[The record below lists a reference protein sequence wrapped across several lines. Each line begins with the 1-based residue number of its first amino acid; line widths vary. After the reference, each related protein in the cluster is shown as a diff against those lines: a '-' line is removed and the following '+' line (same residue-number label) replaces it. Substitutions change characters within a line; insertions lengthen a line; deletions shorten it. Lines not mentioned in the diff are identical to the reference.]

1 MEEVLLEVKSVSKKF
16 EDRYVLENVDMRLE
30 NCQFIAI
37 LGHSGSGKSTMLNI
51 LSSVL
56 RPSTGYVFYKGRD
69 ITKLSKKE
77 VAEIRREYIGL
88 VFQHYMLLPNLTI
101 RENIEIGNKKDNK
114 NINLEE
120 LCTLLGIQHLLEHY
134 PYQLSEG
141 EQQRACI
148 ARAVIK
154 KPEILFCDE
163 ATGALDSDNSKNI
176 IILLHD
182 IKKRYGTSIFFTT
195 HNREIAKTADRI
207 IILEDG
213 HIVKDY
219 MNIQILSPEQM
230 KWEIS

>member
-56 RPSTGYVFYKGRD
+56 RPSTGYVFYKGRN

-134 PYQLSEG
+134 PYHLSGG

-154 KPEILFCDE
+154 KP
-163 ATGALDSDNSKNI
+163 
-176 IILLHD
+176 
-182 IKKRYGTSIFFTT
+182 
-195 HNREIAKTADRI
+195 
-207 IILEDG
+207 
-213 HIVKDY
+213 
-219 MNIQILSPEQM
+219 
-230 KWEIS
+230 

>member
-1 MEEVLLEVKSVSKKF
+1 
-16 EDRYVLENVDMRLE
+16 MRLE

-134 PYQLSEG
+134 PYHLSGG

-154 KPEILFCDE
+154 KP
-163 ATGALDSDNSKNI
+163 
-176 IILLHD
+176 
-182 IKKRYGTSIFFTT
+182 
-195 HNREIAKTADRI
+195 
-207 IILEDG
+207 
-213 HIVKDY
+213 
-219 MNIQILSPEQM
+219 
-230 KWEIS
+230 

>member
-1 MEEVLLEVKSVSKKF
+1 M
-16 EDRYVLENVDMRLE
+16 
-30 NCQFIAI
+30 
-37 LGHSGSGKSTMLNI
+37 
-51 LSSVL
+51 
-56 RPSTGYVFYKGRD
+56 
-69 ITKLSKKE
+69 
-77 VAEIRREYIGL
+77 
-88 VFQHYMLLPNLTI
+88 TI

-134 PYQLSEG
+134 PYQLSGG

>member
-134 PYQLSEG
+134 PYQLSGG

-154 KPEILFCDE
+154 KP
-163 ATGALDSDNSKNI
+163 
-176 IILLHD
+176 
-182 IKKRYGTSIFFTT
+182 
-195 HNREIAKTADRI
+195 
-207 IILEDG
+207 
-213 HIVKDY
+213 
-219 MNIQILSPEQM
+219 
-230 KWEIS
+230 

>member
-134 PYQLSEG
+134 PYHLSGG

-154 KPEILFCDE
+154 KP
-163 ATGALDSDNSKNI
+163 
-176 IILLHD
+176 
-182 IKKRYGTSIFFTT
+182 
-195 HNREIAKTADRI
+195 
-207 IILEDG
+207 
-213 HIVKDY
+213 
-219 MNIQILSPEQM
+219 
-230 KWEIS
+230 

>member
-88 VFQHYMLLPNLTI
+88 VSQHYMLLPNLTI

-134 PYQLSEG
+134 PYQLSGG

-154 KPEILFCDE
+154 KP
-163 ATGALDSDNSKNI
+163 
-176 IILLHD
+176 
-182 IKKRYGTSIFFTT
+182 
-195 HNREIAKTADRI
+195 
-207 IILEDG
+207 
-213 HIVKDY
+213 
-219 MNIQILSPEQM
+219 
-230 KWEIS
+230 

>member
-114 NINLEE
+114 NIN
-120 LCTLLGIQHLLEHY
+120 
-134 PYQLSEG
+134 
-141 EQQRACI
+141 
-148 ARAVIK
+148 
-154 KPEILFCDE
+154 
-163 ATGALDSDNSKNI
+163 
-176 IILLHD
+176 
-182 IKKRYGTSIFFTT
+182 
-195 HNREIAKTADRI
+195 
-207 IILEDG
+207 
-213 HIVKDY
+213 
-219 MNIQILSPEQM
+219 
-230 KWEIS
+230 